1 MHQYVE
7 RARHTVVTEQLFG
20 DRIVNFL
27 YSRAREKAPS
37 LFRLATSARVSSLL
51 GFVNFDLPLADKI
64 MGNRRFLARHGVD
77 LHECLD
83 PPASFTC
90 ARKIFERKIRYP
102 QCRPMLEDDG
112 AVVSPADARML
123 CGTMADGD
131 WFSLKGKF
139 FEYRELL
146 GDHRRKWQD
155 AFSLGECAIFRL
167 TPDKYHYNHV
177 PVSGRVV
184 EFYEISG
191 DYHSCNP
198 GAVVEMV
205 TPYSKNKRVVTII
218 DTDVPEGTR
227 IGLVAMVE
235 VVALMIGDV
244 VQCYS
249 ESRGYD
255 FPMQIQPGMFLR
267 KGQPKSLFRP
277 GSSTDI
283 LLFQPGRVVFAE
295 DLVTLMRRPDVASR
309 FSIGFGGPL
318 AEVDVRVRSL
328 IGRRR
333 VPNVR

>member
-7 RARHTVVTEQLFG
+7 RAGHAVITERLFG

-51 GFVNFDLPLADKI
+51 GFVNFDLPLAPDISGSKK
-64 MGNRRFLARHGVD
+64 FLARHGVD
-77 LHECLD
+77 LSECLE
-83 PPASFTC
+83 PAASFTS
-90 ARKIFERKIRYP
+90 ARKIFERKIRYHH
-102 QCRPMLEDDG
+102 CRPMAAGDE

-123 CGTMADGD
+123 GGTMGAGAG
-131 WFSLKGKF
+131 FCLKGKF
-139 FEYRELL
+139 FEYCELL
-146 GDHRRKWQD
+146 GEHRGQWQD
-155 AFSLGECAIFRL
+155 AFAHGDCAIFRL

-184 EFYEISG
+184 DFYELGG

-205 TPYSKNKRVVTII
+205 TPYSKNRRVVTVI
-218 DTDVPEGTR
+218 DTDVAAGTR
-227 IGLVAMVE
+227 VGLVAMIE
-235 VVALMIGDV
+235 VVALMIGEV
-244 VQCYS
+244 AQCYS
-249 ESRGYD
+249 ATGAYD
-255 FPMQIQPGMFLR
+255 FPAPVQPGMFLR

-283 LLFQPGRVVFAE
+283 LLFQPGRIVFAD
-295 DLVTLMRRPDVASR
+295 DLVALMRRPDVTSR
-309 FSIGFGGPL
+309 FTIGFGGPL

-328 IGRRR
+328 IARRA
-333 VPNVR
+333 

>member
-1 MHQYVE
+1 
-7 RARHTVVTEQLFG
+7 
-20 DRIVNFL
+20 
-27 YSRAREKAPS
+27 
-37 LFRLATSARVSSLL
+37 
-51 GFVNFDLPLADKI
+51 
-64 MGNRRFLARHGVD
+64 
-77 LHECLD
+77 
-83 PPASFTC
+83 
-90 ARKIFERKIRYP
+90 
-102 QCRPMLEDDG
+102 
-112 AVVSPADARML
+112 
-123 CGTMADGD
+123 
-131 WFSLKGKF
+131 
-139 FEYRELL
+139 
-146 GDHRRKWQD
+146 
-155 AFSLGECAIFRL
+155 
-167 TPDKYHYNHV
+167 V